1 MFLIHQN
8 LQRIL
13 RPAVVRFITAVALS
27 LWVGVTYGQVSVQQ
41 PWIQATAPEQL
52 STVAFMTLAS
62 TEEIKLIGVTSPMAE
77 HVEIHETKT
86 EKGFEC
92 IRLAEKVTVRMSEV
106 VSMKPGGMHLVLTG
120 LSQQILVGDWISL
133 ELTLQNKAGT
143 VMYQIADAKAQTTQ
157 P

>member
-1 MFLIHQN
+1 MDMLHQDI
-8 LQRIL
+8 QCIL
-13 RPAVVRFITAVALS
+13 RPAVVRFITAIALP
-27 LWVGVTYGQVSVQQ
+27 LWASAAYGQVSVQQ

-62 TEEIKLIGVTSPMAE
+62 TEEIELVGVTSPMAE
-77 HVEIHETKT
+77 HVEIHETKN
-86 EKGFEC
+86 EKGLEC
-92 IRLAEKVTVRMSEV
+92 IGLVEKVTVRMSDV
-106 VSMKPGGMHLVLTG
+106 VQMKPGGMHLVLTG